1 MFCVLPCQSLHKLC
15 DGSCKHLQVPI
26 IIITT
31 TSTGHFC
38 TAAVSATAASST
50 ATVLNWPIKCL
61 LRYTS
66 ISSTVDALMGQ
77 GSFKPLLCCADVLLQ
92 PGRSVGV
99 A

>member
-1 MFCVLPCQSLHKLC
+1 
-15 DGSCKHLQVPI
+15 
-26 IIITT
+26 
-31 TSTGHFC
+31 
-38 TAAVSATAASST
+38 
-50 ATVLNWPIKCL
+50 LNWPIKCL